1 MERLKDKTFSVNTFG
16 CRTNQYEA
24 EAITFA
30 LEEAGAV
37 YKEEEPDILIVVS
50 CTITEAA
57 ERKCRKLIRKRLR
70 ERSSTLVVVCGCYA
84 QKINEKERRKI
95 GIDILV
101 GSRMKHRL
109 PDILADYFEFP
120 ERSTHYLLSEE
131 SLLKEKSWDLLKL
144 DKPHHR
150 TRAFL
155 KVQDGC
161 NHFCSYCVVPYVRGY
176 PVSRNLAETVEEA
189 AKIVESGCNE
199 IVLTGVH
206 LGLYEGLD
214 ILVRRIGEIPGLKR
228 LRFGSIEPFAITDVL
243 LKTLAETE
251 VFCHHLHL
259 PLQSGDDKVLKTMR
273 RGYSTDEY
281 RKIVE
286 KIRNIFGEK
295 IHISTDLML
304 GFPCEDDRAFRNSM
318 NFLEEIQFGKVHVF
332 PYSRRIGTKA
342 AELPLIS
349 QDIIKERKEEA
360 LSLSGELLKK
370 YCLKWIGEKTS
381 ILVEERKTSL
391 VSGLTPTFIRLY
403 KKDNSENILDIV
415 EVTPR
420 EYKNGALYAD

>member
-37 YKEEEPDILIVVS
+37 YKEEELDILIVVS

-84 QKINEKERRKI
+84 QKINEKERKKI

-206 LGLYEGLD
+206 LGLYEELD
-214 ILVRRIGEIPGLKR
+214 VLVRRIGEIPGLKR
-228 LRFGSIEPFAITDVL
+228 LRFGSIEPFAITDEL
-243 LKTLAETE
+243 LKALVETE
-251 VFCHHLHL
+251 VFCPHLHL
-259 PLQSGDDKVLKTMR
+259 PLQSGDDKVLKMMR
-273 RGYSTDEY
+273 RGYNTDGY

-286 KIRNIFGEK
+286 KIRNIFGDRL
-295 IHISTDLML
+295 HISTDLML
-304 GFPCEDDRAFRNSM
+304 GFPSEDDRAFKNSM
-318 NFLEEIQFGKVHVF
+318 NFLNEIEFGKVHVF
-332 PYSRRIGTKA
+332 PYSRRPGTKA

-349 QDIIKERKEEA
+349 QDIIRERKGEA
-360 LSLSGELLKK
+360 LSLSRELLKK
-370 YCLKWIGEKTS
+370 YCLKCIGEQTS
-381 ILVEERKTSL
+381 ILVEEKKTAL
-391 VSGLTPTFIRLY
+391 ISGLTPTFIRLY